1 MVRTAIGGFFLVAL
15 LAAQPARAQDV
26 YDSGMGEFG
35 LNAGFALPLGDA
47 AGGASGSS
55 LSNAINFAIPFG
67 VQVGYRI
74 GGLVFVGANFSYGAF
89 GAPSSSAFPACNT
102 SGVSCHSSFIKVG
115 FSVQWH
121 PLGSRD
127 TDFYVGL
134 GAGYEWLNVSVSS
147 AGMTGSVQDSGFTFG
162 DIPVGVDFRLSQAV
176 RFGPFIDF
184 SLGQYRI
191 GTLTQTGS
199 PDVSGNISPRAIH
212 FWLTFGARVTFL
224 GF

>member
-1 MVRTAIGGFFLVAL
+1 MVRTAIGGFFLGVL
-15 LAAQPARAQDV
+15 LAAQPARAQDI

-35 LNAGFALPLGDA
+35 LNAGFALPLGNA
-47 AGGASGSS
+47 AGGSGGSS
-55 LSNAINFAIPFG
+55 LSDAIKFAVPFG

-89 GAPSSSAFPACNT
+89 GSPSSSAFPACTT

-134 GAGYEWLNVSVSS
+134 GAGYEWLNVSVS
-147 AGMTGSVQDSGFTFG
+147 ALGITESVQDAGFTFG
-162 DIPVGVDFRLSQAV
+162 DIPVGVDFRLSQGV

-191 GTLTQTGS
+191 GTLSTTGS
-199 PDVSGNISPRAIH
+199 SDVSGNISPRSIH
-212 FWLTFGARVTFL
+212 FWLSFGARITFL
-224 GF
+224 GL